1 MPPSQPMPFE
11 TAVVQAQAAG
21 HETPL
26 LAIALARGALPASLS
41 GLDTQTG
48 GAIARVLSSG
58 DFAGKKDETS
68 VLYPSG
74 PAARVLLVGLG
85 KPEDVDRAAIR
96 RAAAVAA
103 KRARSI
109 GVPRAAFH
117 LPADSRGKVKP
128 AEAGQAIAEGLNQ
141 GAWQYNE
148 MKKPPE
154 EKKPSLE
161 RIDILTQDGSA
172 ELIQG
177 HRVGEAIGIGQT
189 FARSIQVLPG
199 NVCTPAYVAERARE
213 LAARHGFTVTILDK
227 AAIIKEKMGALMSV
241 AQGSAE
247 EPRFIALEYKG
258 SDAAPVIL
266 IGKGVTFDTGG
277 ISIKPAQNM
286 EDMKYDMS
294 GAAAVLGTFEMLGRV
309 KPRVHVVGLIPSTE
323 NMPSG
328 TAVKPGDVVTSHFGK
343 TIEIINTDAEGR
355 LILADALSYARR
367 YDPAAV
373 VDIATLTGAIV
384 VALGHSASG
393 VMGTDDKL
401 VEELRGAGDRADERV
416 WPLPL
421 WDDYRD
427 LMKSDIADVKN
438 SGGRPAGSISAGW
451 FLREFVDGFPWAHL
465 DIAGTAYSDRDDAAR
480 VKGPTGVG
488 VRLFSEFVLARS
500 VNGEETKA

>member
-1 MPPSQPMPFE
+1 MPFE
-11 TAVVQAQAAG
+11 TSVAAAAPAG

-26 LAIALARGALPASLS
+26 LALALTRGPLPASLAA
-41 GLDTQTG
+41 LDQQTG
-48 GAIARVLSSG
+48 GAIGRVLSSG
-58 DFAGKKDETS
+58 DFTGKRDETA

-85 KPEDVDRAAIR
+85 KAEEVDRGVLR
-96 RAAAVAA
+96 RAASIAA
-103 KRARSI
+103 KRARSF

-117 LPADSRGKVKP
+117 LPA
-128 AEAGQAIAEGLNQ
+128 EACGTVSPSEVGQAIAEGSAQ

-148 MKKPPE
+148 MKKPAE
-154 EKKPSLE
+154 DKKPPLE
-161 RIDILTQDGSA
+161 RMELLSQDGRP
-172 ELIQG
+172 ELSRG
-177 HRVGEAIGIGQT
+177 HATGQAIGAGQT

-199 NVCTPAYVAERARE
+199 NVCTPSFVAERARE
-213 LAARHGFTVTILDK
+213 LAQRYGFEITVLDK
-227 AAIIKEKMGALMSV
+227 AAIIREKMGALMSV

-247 EPRFIALEYKG
+247 EPRFIAIEYKG
-258 SDAAPVIL
+258 SAAAPVVL
-266 IGKGVTFDTGG
+266 VGKGVTFDTGG

-294 GAAAVLGTFEMLGRV
+294 GAAAVLGTFEMLGRL
-309 KPRVHVVGLIPSTE
+309 KPSVHVVGLIPSTE

-328 TAVKPGDVVTSHFGK
+328 TAVKPGDVVTSHLGK

-393 VMGTDDKL
+393 VMGSDDKL
-401 VEELRGAGDRADERV
+401 VEELRAAADRADERI
-416 WPLPL
+416 WPMPL

-451 FLREFVDGFPWAHL
+451 FLREFVESFPWAHL
-465 DIAGTAYSDRDDAAR
+465 DIAGTAYTEREDASR

-488 VRLFSEFVLARS
+488 VRLFSEFLLARHQQ
-500 VNGEETKA
+500 A